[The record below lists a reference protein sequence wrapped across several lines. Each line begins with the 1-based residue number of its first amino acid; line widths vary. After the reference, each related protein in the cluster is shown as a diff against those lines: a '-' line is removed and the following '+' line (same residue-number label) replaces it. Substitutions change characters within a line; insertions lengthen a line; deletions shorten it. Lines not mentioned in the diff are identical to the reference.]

1 MSLSGGGSDSKFCI
15 LAAPR
20 TMQSCSEI
28 TWQERAV
35 ARCTE
40 YPSDVRPMLRR
51 PVEPGKNAGER
62 TGKIGD
68 AVRDDGQAECCKAR
82 GIAIGV
88 EDQRVALRCDA
99 IDDACQHAAAGDRA
113 HRFVAAAHTPGEAAG
128 KHEAKREIIN
138 GHRHKAAYDIRRRR
152 DITRRNNRN
161 SRVAATKLDL
171 TGLKCP
177 LPALMTRKAMKALA
191 IGEYIEVHCTDPMA
205 VIDIPV
211 LVQQIGDRIDS
222 SERSGDVMIFIIEKM
237 NAAIANDD

>member
-28 TWQERAV
+28 
-35 ARCTE
+35 ARQKWAITGYAE

-68 AVRDDGQAECCKAR
+68 AVCDDQQAECREAR
-82 GIAIGV
+82 GIAIGI
-88 EDQRVALRCDA
+88 EDHRVALRRDT
-99 IDDACQHAAAGDRA
+99 IDDARQHATASDGT
-113 HRFVAAAHTPGEAAG
+113 HRFVIAAHATGEAAG